1 MARLWLRLGY
11 DCTHTCTPQPEVST
25 RHPPQPELS
34 TAAPVAE
41 QEFCVDLGFVDAG
54 FTLRDAA
61 SCFVRSRMQA
71 VDECSEEGWARITT
85 LCFEDFLEAFV
96 RAAAI
101 KALPTDAEIDQ
112 AGLSDAGQFLLTMQR
127 KRPEAYQD
135 FLRERAVD
143 PLHPGAAQPVA
154 RCVEH
159 LCMLMVRVVERAAQ
173 AEGDAKI
180 AHMEAAKLDLK
191 SGKAK
196 DSPSKDR
203 EKFLAAVESPRK
215 VPQHRDR

>member
-1 MARLWLRLGY
+1 MCVARLR
-11 DCTHTCTPQPEVST
+11 C
-25 RHPPQPELS
+25 LS
-34 TAAPVAE
+34 LAAPHAH
-41 QEFCVDLGFVDAG
+41 
-54 FTLRDAA
+54 RP
-61 SCFVRSRMQA
+61 SSRA
-71 VDECSEEGWARITT
+71 
-85 LCFEDFLEAFV
+85 LCCADFDY
-96 RAAAI
+96 
-101 KALPTDAEIDQ
+101 PTSSWWVT

-203 EKFLAAVESPRK
+203 EKFLARETRVHER
-215 VPQHRDR
+215 VPQHRVRDR